1 MRPGRS
7 GRSPFAV
14 GLVALALL
22 VVVAF
27 LGFTKDNPFH
37 DKFQVKAAFRTVN
50 DLKPKSLVRIGG
62 VNVGKV
68 KRIEHVRDGGTWGA
82 VVTMELDP
90 KALPLHRD
98 ATFKVRPRIFL
109 EGNYFVDIAPGS
121 PSAPVLRDGRSIQC
135 SPVTCGICTDGRRR
149 KSSTASCSSAA

>member
-1 MRPGRS
+1 PARGRAEDAE
-7 GRSPFAV
+7 GAGQVTNRSPFGV
-14 GLVALALL
+14 GLITL
-22 VVVAF
+22 VVLGVVTW

-37 DKFQVKAAFRTVN
+37 EKFQVKAAFQTVN

-68 KRIEHVRDGGTWGA
+68 KSIEQVRDGGRWGA

-109 EGNYFVDIAPGS
+109 EGNYFVDVEPGS
-121 PSAPVLRDGRSIQC
+121 PTAP
-135 SPVTCGICTDGRRR
+135 
-149 KSSTASCSSAA
+149 